1 MDTRTIELSEPA
13 AAVSHETALLEKIAS
28 RQAVIGIVGLGYVGL
43 PLATEFALAGF
54 HVWGLDVDP
63 IRIERIRHGNSYIGD
78 VNSAI
83 LHGVVAKELL
93 RVSTDDAPIAE
104 ADAIIVCVP
113 TPLRKTKDPDVSYIV
128 DAVTK
133 IQAHA
138 RAGQLI
144 VLESTT
150 YPGTCEELVAPM
162 LADTGLDIGRELFL
176 AFSPERVD
184 PGNHTYSTKNI
195 PKVVGGVN
203 DASTRAASFLY
214 EQVIDHVHPV
224 STTKTA
230 EMVKLLENTF
240 RSVNIGLI
248 NEFAL
253 ICNRMGVSV
262 WEVIAAA
269 ATKPFGFMPFY
280 PGPGLGG
287 HCLPIDP
294 IYLSWKAK
302 LLDIEANFIDLAA
315 RINASMPRHVV
326 EKVATALNDEAKP
339 VRGSRIL
346 VLGVAYKR
354 NVSDIRESPAL
365 DIIKLLAERGADVAY
380 SDPHVD
386 ELHYHGVEMGSTELT
401 PETLGA
407 ADCVVIVA
415 DHSAFDF
422 QAVIDHASLV
432 VDTRNATKALS
443 GRARIVT
450 L

>member
-1 MDTRTIELSEPA
+1 MQHTE
-13 AAVSHETALLEKIAS
+13 AAVDHHSELVEKIAT
-28 RQAVIGIVGLGYVGL
+28 RQAVVAVVGLGYVGL

-54 HVWGLDVDP
+54 RVRGLDVDP
-63 IRIERIRHGNSYIGD
+63 ARIDRIRHGNSYIGD

-93 RVSTDDAPIAE
+93 QATTDDAVLAE

-128 DAVTK
+128 DAVTR

-138 RAGQLI
+138 RPGQLI

-162 LADTGLDIGRELFL
+162 LAETGLEVGRELLL

-184 PGNHTYSTKNI
+184 PGNKRYSTRNI
-195 PKVVGGVN
+195 PKVVGGIN
-203 DASTRAASFLY
+203 PASTRAAKALY
-214 EQVIDHVHPV
+214 EQVIDTVHPV

-248 NEFAL
+248 NELAL
-253 ICNRMGVSV
+253 ICDRMGVDV
-262 WEVIAAA
+262 WEVIEGA

-302 LLDIEANFIDLAA
+302 LLEVEANFIDLAA

-326 EKVATALNDEAKP
+326 EKIAAALNDDSKP

-346 VLGVAYKR
+346 VLGVAYKPD
-354 NVSDIRESPAL
+354 VCDTRESPAL
-365 DIIKLLAERGADVAY
+365 DIIKHLLARGAVVHY

-386 ELHYHGVEMGSTELT
+386 ELRYDGLEMGSVECSPQAL
-401 PETLGA
+401 EA
-407 ADCVVIVA
+407 ADCVVVVA
-415 DHSAFDF
+415 NHAAFDY
-422 QAVIDHASLV
+422 QAIVDHARLI
-432 VDTRNATKALS
+432 VDTRNAAKGLS
-443 GRARIVT
+443 GRARVVK